1 MHSVKEIS
9 THTHRERERE
19 REEREIFFFFWR
31 ERDGR
36 VCSSRVVFVIS
47 FFMRACRKYNV
58 VVARRERKRREREKE
73 RARENNKGFQLFP
86 LVLLKR
92 RGWENRGGAY
102 LFIISLY
109 DVIYTN
115 TSKLSKR
122 E

>member
-9 THTHRERERE
+9 THTERERE

-58 VVARRERKRREREKE
+58 VVERRERKRREREEKE
-73 RARENNKGFQLFP
+73 RARERTTRVFNSFHWCF
-86 LVLLKR
+86 
-92 RGWENRGGAY
+92 
-102 LFIISLY
+102 
-109 DVIYTN
+109 
-115 TSKLSKR
+115 
-122 E
+122 